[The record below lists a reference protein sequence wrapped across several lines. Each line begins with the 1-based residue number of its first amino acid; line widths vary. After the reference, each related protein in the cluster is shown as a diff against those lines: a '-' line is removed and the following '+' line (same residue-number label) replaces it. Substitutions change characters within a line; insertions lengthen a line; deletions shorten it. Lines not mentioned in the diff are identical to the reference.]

1 MPQFSA
7 MDDDC
12 QVIAVAGR
20 TGFAHYSINSR
31 RWRLFGNESQ
41 EKDFIVTGGMMWWR
55 TYVVMGCYNLN
66 EMSDELRVYNSDAK
80 LDDSTCKKIK
90 MGAQIIQIN
99 GNGHETILYT
109 SDNII
114 TIYSLEV
121 DKAASK
127 KAVALMTIET
137 LFLRHLTL
145 L

>member
-1 MPQFSA
+1 
-7 MDDDC
+7 
-12 QVIAVAGR
+12 
-20 TGFAHYSINSR
+20 
-31 RWRLFGNESQ
+31 
-41 EKDFIVTGGMMWWR
+41 MWWR

-99 GNGHETILYT
+99 GNGNETILYT

-127 KAVALMTIET
+127 KAVALMTIES
-137 LFLRHLTL
+137 LF
-145 L
+145 